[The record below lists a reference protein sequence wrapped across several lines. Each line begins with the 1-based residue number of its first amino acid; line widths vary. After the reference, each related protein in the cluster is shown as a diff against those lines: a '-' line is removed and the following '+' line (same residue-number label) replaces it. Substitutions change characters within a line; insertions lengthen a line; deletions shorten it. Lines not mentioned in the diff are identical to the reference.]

1 MPKLLRFLP
10 FLVIGVLATP
20 YPSHADSV
28 WQENSS
34 MWKTRDA
41 CARQAHKLF
50 PDYTKEANAQR
61 EKYRA
66 NCLRANNLPVDSDPS
81 PPAPAPNQAV
91 PQK

>member
-20 YPSHADSV
+20 QPSRADSV

-34 MWKTRDA
+34 IWKTRDA
-41 CARQAHKLF
+41 CTRQAQKLF
-50 PDYTKEANAQR
+50 PDYTKEGNAQR
-61 EKYRA
+61 AKYRA
-66 NCLRANNLPVDSDPS
+66 TCLRANNLPVDSVPS
-81 PPAPAPNQAV
+81 PPAPVPNQAV